1 MLIYK
6 FLTIQIFLF
15 MANTKFLQIFSWI
28 VYIYVISY
36 AFSYFFANK
45 ILGVITDF
53 KNYLLVWHLK
63 NQ

>member
-15 MANTKFLQIFSWI
+15 MANTKFLKIFSWI
-28 VYIYVISY
+28 VYIYVIKY
-36 AFSYFFANK
+36 AVSYFFAYK
-45 ILGVITDF
+45 IKDIITDY